1 MVFIGH
7 RKLRPLHNRVYV
19 RTVEV
24 GTVLALEDV
33 NDHAT
38 GPKSA
43 PVVESNQT
51 RQVISA
57 TLAEHPTRHGFTRYI
72 SSLLAFPE

>member
-7 RKLRPLHNRVYV
+7 WKLRPLHNRVYV

-24 GTVLALEDV
+24 GIVLTSEDV

-43 PVVESNQT
+43 PVVESNHT

-57 TLAEHPTRHGFTRYI
+57 TLAEYPTRHGFTRYI
-72 SSLLAFPE
+72 RSFLAFPE